1 MIAKERIKNS
11 SETEE
16 SKRAKKED
24 LEAEKM
30 RQILNPVDNDS
41 NEALKAGDETDND
54 RSVKKEG
61 EENPEF
67 YLEH

>member
-1 MIAKERIKNS
+1 MYSIYFCIRGIW
-11 SETEE
+11 TYFTLIE
-16 SKRAKKED
+16 S
-24 LEAEKM
+24 
-30 RQILNPVDNDS
+30 NNDS
-41 NEALKAGDETDND
+41 NEASKAGDETDND